1 MNSSI
6 TEKCQLAR
14 QTSGKLANLQGDDK
28 NNILNKIAEQIRHS
42 KKEIAKANA
51 LDVEAG
57 EALVAKGELSKALLS
72 RLVLSDSKIDQL
84 VVYLEEVAK
93 LEDPVGSTQYAMQL
107 DNDLDLTRI
116 SCPIGVL
123 AVLFESRPEVVV
135 QVSALCLK
143 SGNAVILKGGSE
155 AAHSNL
161 ALYQIIQKVLV
172 EEKLEGAVGLI
183 ETRQDVAEILKE
195 EQYIDLI
202 IPRGSNEFVRYI
214 QDHSRIPVLGHSEGI
229 CNLYID
235 ENAKP
240 DMAAAVAVDSKVDYP
255 SACNAVEN
263 ILFDQKCPDVLIET
277 VLTSL
282 QAAKVQLKAS
292 AALQARVPGISMD
305 SADEEDFRTEYSDMV
320 VSLGLIE
327 GLDAAISWINEKGSH
342 HTDSIVTE
350 DMRNAELFLAGVDS
364 ACTFHNC
371 STRFS
376 DGYVFGLGAEVGVS
390 TNKTH
395 ARGPV
400 GLEGLVIYKYLLKGK
415 GQVKASYSG
424 SGAKPFLHLPLPY

>member
-1 MNSSI
+1 MSASI
-6 TEKCQLAR
+6 TDKCRQAR
-14 QTSGKLANLQGDDK
+14 EISGHLANLEGEEK
-28 NNILNKIAEQIRHS
+28 NLILQKIAQKIKHS
-42 KKEIAKANA
+42 KKDIAQANA
-51 LDVEAG
+51 LDVQAG
-57 EALVAKGELSKALLS
+57 EALVEAGELSKALLS
-72 RLVLSDSKIDQL
+72 RLVLNENKIDQL
-84 VVYLEEVAK
+84 VVYLEEVSK

-107 DNDLDLTRI
+107 DQDLELTRV

-123 AVLFESRPEVVV
+123 AVLFESRPEVVI
-135 QVSALCLK
+135 QVSALSLK

-155 AAHSNL
+155 ASNSNRML
-161 ALYQIIQKVLV
+161 FSLIHQVLV
-172 EEKLEGAVGLI
+172 EENLEGAVGLI
-183 ETRQDVAEILKE
+183 ETRDDVAAILVE
-195 EQYIDLI
+195 EDYIDLI

-240 DMAAAVAVDSKVDYP
+240 EMAASLAVDSKVDYP

-263 ILFDQKCPDVLIET
+263 ILFDQKCADTLIRSVLEA
-277 VLTSL
+277 L
-282 QAAKVQLKAS
+282 QGAKVLLKVS
-292 AALQARVPGISMD
+292 ADLQARVPDMTLLL
-305 SADEEDFRTEYSDMV
+305 ADEEDFRTEYSDMV
-320 VSLGLIE
+320 VSLGLVE
-327 GLDAAISWINEKGSH
+327 DLNRAIAWINKKGSH

-350 DMRNAELFLAGVDS
+350 DMRNAELFLTKVNS

-415 GQVKASYSG
+415 GQIKGAYSG